1 MTSQVEPQ
9 ILVLGSNFAG
19 LTAAR
24 FIRKR
29 IKSKARITNIDRK
42 SYLLFIPNIPLN
54 VFGNQ
59 DPAKSL
65 HMPIENTL
73 REHDIDFIQAEVKEI
88 DLEKKRVTFVP
99 MERLGSAVE
108 HIQYDYLVI
117 ALGARLAYDQIDGF
131 GQYGYTVS
139 DTFYGNRLRQYLF
152 GGGYKGGPV
161 AVGSARFHQGTR
173 GKPAWLPIALAA
185 CEGPVLEV
193 ALSMA
198 TWLKDLD
205 LGGPEKITMFTPA
218 EVIAEDAGK
227 EIVQEFLG
235 IADKMGFHYLNQTQ
249 DIQSITPE
257 GVQFTNGKSLDAE
270 LTIVMPDWVP
280 HPSLKELPFA
290 DEVGFV
296 VTDELMHAEGYP
308 EVFAVGDAAALTVPK
323 LGSLG
328 HLEAEIVSKQI
339 AKDLGLMTAEKADDP
354 YRPQVVCFGDMGDHK
369 GFYIHSD
376 TWYGGNTSVFKMG
389 YIFYAMK
396 MAFKEMYFQTGGAPP
411 TWGIPLTEL
420 VSDRIVP

>member
-1 MTSQVEPQ
+1 MTGQAEPQ
-9 ILVLGSNFAG
+9 ILVLGANFAG

-24 FIRKR
+24 FIRER
-29 IKSKARITNIDRK
+29 VKSKARITIIDRK
-42 SYLLFIPNIPLN
+42 SFLLFIPNIPLN
-54 VFGNQ
+54 VFENH
-59 DPAKSL
+59 DPAKNL
-65 HMPIENTL
+65 HMSIDDTL
-73 REHDIDFIQAEVKEI
+73 RDHDIDFIQAEVNEI
-88 DLEKKRVTFVP
+88 DLEKKRVTYVP
-99 MERLGSAVE
+99 VERLGSALE
-108 HIQYDYLVI
+108 HIQYDFLVI

-131 GQYGYTVS
+131 GQYGFAVS
-139 DTFYGNRLRQYLF
+139 DTFYGNRLRKYLF
-152 GGGYKGGPV
+152 DGGYQGGPV

-173 GKPAWLPIALAA
+173 GKPAWLPTTLAA

-198 TWLKDLD
+198 TWLKDHNM
-205 LGGPEKITMFTPA
+205 GGPEKITMFTPG

-227 EIVQEFLG
+227 AIVQEFLDM
-235 IADKMGFHYLNQTQ
+235 AKNMGFQYLNQTQ
-249 DIQSITPE
+249 DIQSITAD

-270 LTIVMPDWVP
+270 LTIVLPDWVP
-280 HPSLKELPFA
+280 LRFLKELPFA

-296 VTDELMHAEGYP
+296 VTDELMHAVGYP
-308 EVFAVGDAAALTVPK
+308 EVYAVGDAAALTVPK
-323 LGSLG
+323 LGALG
-328 HLEAEIVSKQI
+328 HLQAEIVSKQI

-354 YRPQVVCFGDMGDHK
+354 YRPQIVCFGDMGDKK

-376 TWYGGNTSVFKMG
+376 TWYGGDTSVFKMG

-411 TWGIPLTEL
+411 SWGIPLTEI